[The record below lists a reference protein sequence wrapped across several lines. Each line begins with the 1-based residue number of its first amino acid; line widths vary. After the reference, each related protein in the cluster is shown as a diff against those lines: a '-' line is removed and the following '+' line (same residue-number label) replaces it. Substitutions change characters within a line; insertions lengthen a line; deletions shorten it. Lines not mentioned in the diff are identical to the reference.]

1 MRRSL
6 LGLFVSVSTV
16 MTLAAPAAAAPDPVS
31 IQTSPSGTLS
41 GDGLTATV
49 EIRVRCSP
57 EGDEKR
63 HAMVGNRTG
72 ETFRLGDRLSVKL
85 VEAAPVAGALRFAIM
100 SHGRAEAR
108 GRVSKGSPGRAQR
121 SSAADEASARR
132 EAPAVRKAKKHPR
145 RRVEKKA
152 KARR

>member
-57 EGDEKR
+57 EGDVLEALVTVSQEQTFAQASFGPVCDGSWHR
-63 HAMVGNRTG
+63 ISVSTVALDVPFAPGPAQVSPFILVCDGAGNCVQGQDTRVV
-72 ETFRLGDRLSVKL
+72 RLR
-85 VEAAPVAGALRFAIM
+85 
-100 SHGRAEAR
+100 
-108 GRVSKGSPGRAQR
+108 
-121 SSAADEASARR
+121 
-132 EAPAVRKAKKHPR
+132 
-145 RRVEKKA
+145 
-152 KARR
+152 